1 MKMFSNNDNL
11 AKKVQFSNQLNF
23 REHEG
28 RPVEQGG
35 RVKGCFKKEKLES
48 GTESPTKS
56 LGGNLKNGISDPSK
70 PGLNK
75 KVNCIGTRMKRTTFK
90 NIALYLSY
98 NYFD

>member
-1 MKMFSNNDNL
+1 MHNTYNKF
-11 AKKVQFSNQLNF
+11 QFSNQLNF

-56 LGGNLKNGISDPSK
+56 LGGNLKNGINDPSK

-90 NIALYLSY
+90 NNALYLSH
-98 NYFD
+98 NYFG